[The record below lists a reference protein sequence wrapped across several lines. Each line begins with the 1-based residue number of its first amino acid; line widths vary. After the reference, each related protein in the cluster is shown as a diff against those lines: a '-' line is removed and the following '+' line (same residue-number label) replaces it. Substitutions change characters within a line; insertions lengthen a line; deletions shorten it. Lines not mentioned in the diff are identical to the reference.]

1 MNTGNDLRLSD
12 YDKIKT
18 PFCFLDETGLLN
30 SERDRFFSIGM
41 VKCSRPY
48 EMLTEIEK
56 IRHRQNYTDE
66 AKWQK
71 VFPNNLP
78 IYKMILDV
86 FFSCAAAD
94 PEIKY
99 CMMIVDKK
107 GGYFKKHYHDDPFQ
121 AYEDFS
127 IQLLRGNVSQ
137 NEILS
142 VIADESP
149 APSRSQ
155 YENNVKKTINDNFG
169 RLAIPG
175 ICKVDSKGNDL
186 LQIVDLLVGAITY
199 DSKVHHKLA
208 GQSKSSRINCKKD
221 LLEFIKNKMG
231 VKNFTRDVRVGNF
244 NVKMFS

>member
-1 MNTGNDLRLSD
+1 MNIGNDLKLSD
-12 YDKIKT
+12 LMKIKT

-41 VKCSRPY
+41 IKCPRPY

-56 IRHRQNYTDE
+56 IRHRQNYTEE

-71 VFPNNLP
+71 VLPYNLP

-86 FFSCAAAD
+86 FFSRAKAD

-107 GGYFKKHYHDDPFQ
+107 GGYFKKHYNNDPFQ

-127 IQLLRGNVSQ
+127 IQLLKGNVSQ

-149 APSRSQ
+149 VPNKSQ
-155 YENNVKKTINDNFG
+155 YENNVKVAINEAFG
-169 RLAIPG
+169 RLAIHG

-186 LQIVDLLVGAITY
+186 LQVVDLLIGAITY
-199 DSKVHHKLA
+199 DLKVHHKLA
-208 GQSKSSRINCKKD
+208 GQSKSFRINCKKD
-221 LLEFIKNKMG
+221 LLEFIKNKIG
-231 VKNFTRDVRVGNF
+231 ADKFTRD
-244 NVKMFS
+244 